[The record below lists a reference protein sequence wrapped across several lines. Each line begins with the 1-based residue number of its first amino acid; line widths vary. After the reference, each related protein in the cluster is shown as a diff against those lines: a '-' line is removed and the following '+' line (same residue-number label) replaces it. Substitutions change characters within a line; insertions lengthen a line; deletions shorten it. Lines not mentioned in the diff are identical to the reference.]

1 MAFLRKID
9 ASPYFVACFRDADG
23 VLRNKSTKQKNRGK
37 AQEVAN
43 ELERQSRNGSLTM
56 AAIMKSGRQL
66 IARLGQ
72 ADAEPTIEEEFF
84 FFLKLGDRSDN
95 TKERYGQITKEFLE
109 HLGKGKKRLLTS
121 LTAGEVE
128 EFKIKQLSKGLAG
141 KSINI
146 KLKMIRSAL
155 SRAERAGRIERNPA
169 ALVDNVKEQPA
180 GREDLTPAQITALL
194 RACVGF
200 KKEKG
205 GNWHGL
211 VMLCYYTGC
220 RLSDAANLRAGDVH
234 LDGQPAP
241 FIQYTEKKKRN
252 SPKVRKTLHA
262 DLVDYLISRPSGDD
276 PEAFLFPKLANRGTG
291 GAHGLS
297 GEFVALMDAAGI
309 ERRVIRERTE
319 NGGRRIYNLS
329 EHSLRHACVSQLQE
343 AGVEESLRMQ
353 IVGHEDKEVHRN
365 YSHARNKAAAAV
377 QSLPSVLPVEAPAP
391 DEEAKGKGGKAG
403 DAKAPGSKGGKVK
416 AGQRKEKGQK
426 A

>member
-9 ASPYFVACFRDADG
+9 ASPYWIACFRDADG

-37 AQEVAN
+37 AQEVAS

-56 AAIMKSGRQL
+56 AAIMKNGRQL

-109 HLGKGKKRLLTS
+109 HLGNGKKRLLTS

-155 SRAERAGRIERNPA
+155 ARAERAGRIERNPA

-180 GREDLTPAQITALL
+180 GREDFTKDQIKALIG
-194 RACVGF
+194 ACERGF
-200 KKEKG
+200 KGEKG
-205 GNWHGL
+205 KQWRGL
-211 VMLCYYTGC
+211 ILTSFYSGGI
-220 RLSDAANLRAGDVH
+220 RLSDVANLREGNVH
-234 LDGQPAP
+234 LNTQPP
-241 FIQYTEKKKRN
+241 IIEFIEKKKRN
-252 SPKVRKTLHA
+252 SAMVRKPIVHPIL
-262 DLVDYLISRPSGDD
+262 LDYLLSRPSSDD
-276 PEAFLFPKLANRGTG
+276 PTAFLFPRLAGRGTG
-291 GAHGLS
+291 GEHGLS
-297 GEFVALMDAAGI
+297 GEFVALMNEAGI
-309 ERRVIRERTE
+309 ERRVMREGTE

-329 EHSLRHACVSQLQE
+329 EHSLRHAAVSQLQE
-343 AGVEESLRMQ
+343 AGIPEDVRMQ
-353 IVGHEDKEVHRN
+353 IVGQEDREVHRN
-365 YSHARNKAAAAV
+365 YSHARNIAAAGMKAM
-377 QSLPSVLPVEAPAP
+377 PSVLPDVPPASE
-391 DEEAKGKGGKAG
+391 EEAK
-403 DAKAPGSKGGKVK
+403 APASKGGKGSK
-416 AGQRKEKGQK
+416 AQAGQRKKKGQK

>member
-1 MAFLRKID
+1 MAFLRKISG
-9 ASPYFVACFRDADG
+9 SPYWIACYRDADG
-23 VLRNKSTKQKNRGK
+23 VLRNKSTKHKNRGK
-37 AQEVAN
+37 AQELAS
-43 ELERQSRNGSLTM
+43 ELERQSRHGSPTM
-56 AAIMKSGRQL
+56 GVMMKATRQL
-66 IARLGQ
+66 MARLGE
-72 ADAEPTIEEEFF
+72 ADAEPTIEEEFLS
-84 FFLKLGDRSDN
+84 FLKIGDRSDS
-95 TKERYGQITKEFLE
+95 TKERYQQITEEFLA
-109 HLGKGKKRLLTS
+109 HIGKGRTRPLSMLI
-121 LTAGEVE
+121 AGEVE
-128 EFKIKQLSKGLAG
+128 EFKIKQLGKGLAG

-180 GREDLTPAQITALL
+180 GREDFTPAQITALL

-241 FIQYTEKKKRN
+241 FIEYTERKKRN

-276 PEAFLFPKLANRGTG
+276 PQAFLFPKLADRGTG

-309 ERRVIRERTE
+309 ERRVIREGTE

-377 QSLPSVLPVEAPAP
+377 QSLPSVLPVDVPVRKNTP
-391 DEEAKGKGGKAG
+391 RKQK
-403 DAKAPGSKGGKVK
+403 
-416 AGQRKEKGQK
+416 GQR
-426 A
+426 

>member
-1 MAFLRKID
+1 
-9 ASPYFVACFRDADG
+9 
-23 VLRNKSTKQKNRGK
+23 
-37 AQEVAN
+37 
-43 ELERQSRNGSLTM
+43 M
-56 AAIMKSGRQL
+56 AAIMKNGRQL

-84 FFLKLGDRSDN
+84 FFLKLGDRSEA
-95 TKERYGQITKEFLE
+95 TKERYGQITREFLE
-109 HLGKGKKRLLTS
+109 HLGNGKKRLLTS

-128 EFKIKQLSKGLAG
+128 EFKVKQLGKGLAG

-155 SRAERAGRIERNPA
+155 ARAERAGRIERNPA

-180 GREDLTPAQITALL
+180 GREDFTPEQITALL
-194 RACVGF
+194 RACKGF
-200 KKEKG
+200 KKDKG
-205 GNWHGL
+205 AEWHGL
-211 VMLCYYTGC
+211 VMVCYYTGC

-234 LDGQPAP
+234 LDGKPAP
-241 FIQYTEKKKRN
+241 FIEYLERKKRN

-276 PEAFLFPKLANRGTG
+276 PTAFLFPRLAERGTG
-291 GAHGLS
+291 GEHGLS
-297 GEFVALMDAAGI
+297 GEFVALMNEAGI
-309 ERRVIRERTE
+309 ERRVIREGSE

-377 QSLPSVLPVEAPAP
+377 QSLPSVLPVKAPASK
-391 DEEAKGKGGKAG
+391 AQTKKKKGRKA
-403 DAKAPGSKGGKVK
+403 
-416 AGQRKEKGQK
+416 
-426 A
+426 